1 MKGVAIAAYSLAVIR
16 ELNENSTDALQ
27 ARTLTSD
34 PVVIAHNKYSLWLT
48 NVFGGL
54 KIITLIL

>member
-1 MKGVAIAAYSLAVIR
+1 MAIASYTLAVIR
-16 ELNENSTDALQ
+16 KFGTVSLSSELLYM
-27 ARTLTSD
+27 LTHD

-48 NVFGGL
+48 NLFGAL